1 MRRRGFIKAIIVAA
15 AWPLAARA
23 QQADSRRIGV
33 LMSTAE
39 ADRETAVRYTA
50 FLQTLQELGWT
61 KSRNLQIDI
70 RWVAGDP
77 ERAHK
82 YAAELVALA
91 PDAIMASGSIS
102 LAPLLKTTHTV
113 PIVFALVADPVGA
126 RFVKSQSRPGGNATG
141 FMVFEYSLSAK
152 WPELLKEVAPNV
164 TRVAVL
170 RDPSI
175 SSDIGQFAVI
185 QSVTASIGLEPSP
198 IDVDDPSA
206 IERSVADFAN
216 SPNGGLIIVA
226 GARTATHRT

>member
-1 MRRRGFIKAIIVAA
+1 
-15 AWPLAARA
+15 
-23 QQADSRRIGV
+23 
-33 LMSTAE
+33 MS
-39 ADRETAVRYTA
+39 A
-50 FLQTLQELGWT
+50 FDPKRHLSL
-61 KSRNLQIDI
+61 I
-70 RWVAGDP
+70 RWGPGLSKVSHG
-77 ERAHK
+77 RA
-82 YAAELVALA
+82 
-91 PDAIMASGSIS
+91 
-102 LAPLLKTTHTV
+102 
-113 PIVFALVADPVGA
+113 
-126 RFVKSQSRPGGNATG
+126 GNATG